1 MVGRS
6 KTWDSRNVSTQ
17 RCSLYREKPKPKLPR
32 FLFVWRKKFLN
43 VVKKIF
49 ELMIQCDSSFFDL
62 PEFLKWRIRSVRS
75 VSVSSTATA
84 AEAAATAASHWAAAG
99 T

>member
-17 RCSLYREKPKPKLPR
+17 RCSLYREKPKTKLPR
-32 FLFVWRKKFLN
+32 FYFCSGRNFLMLS
-43 VVKKIF
+43 KKIF

-62 PEFLKWRIRSVRS
+62 PEFLKWQIRSVRS